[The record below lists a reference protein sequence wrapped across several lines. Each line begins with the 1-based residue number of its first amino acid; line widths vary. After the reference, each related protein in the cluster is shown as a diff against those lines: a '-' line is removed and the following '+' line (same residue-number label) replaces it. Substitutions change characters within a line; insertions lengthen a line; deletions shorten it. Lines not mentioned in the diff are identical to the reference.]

1 MLVTDASDLYGL
13 PRQRFVAERSALAR
27 VLRGEGRRED
37 AKRVAGLRKPSIAA
51 WAVNQLARTQR
62 AALANLFAIGDELVR
77 LHGELLDGRGDPG
90 ALRAVTV
97 RERDAVNQLT
107 EAARGLLSAEGH
119 DLSAGTL
126 ARVSETLHAA
136 AREQQA
142 RDLVRIGCLERE
154 LRLVGLGSDAAVS
167 GPVARD
173 RRATGAGPLRTPD
186 SASPERVR
194 LPQRQAE
201 REQTERDRA
210 ERERAERERVER
222 QRAARERAARLTAA
236 RQAEVDA
243 RRHRDRAARELDA
256 AQERRD
262 RAAQALHDAEGALA
276 DARAQADAAA
286 NDHRSAQQALQNAER
301 PASASE

>member
-167 GPVARD
+167 GPVARE

-201 REQTERDRA
+201 REQTERD
-210 ERERAERERVER
+210 RAERERVER